1 MEATSRPNA
10 YEIADLAQN
19 FGGTFAGISTLM
31 TRQAAKMQNKT
42 KAAVKVQEFAPLSP
56 TKTGDKRPRPVSLT
70 DMSKKRR
77 KGETQSESPKEPTTP
92 DQPTIPADPKLSSTT
107 EESQAEPSTDK
118 LLYNFV
124 GESIRALG
132 MKFFCGLNWH
142 HSGQMVYIDQTYI
155 LPYIGLYLSLGALT
169 ICHFRWDAKM

>member
-31 TRQAAKMQNKT
+31 TRQAAKMQKKT
-42 KAAVKVQEFAPLSP
+42 KAAVEETAPLSP

-70 DMSKKRR
+70 DMSTKRR
-77 KGETQSESPKEPTTP
+77 KGDRETESPKEPTTP
-92 DQPTIPADPKLSSTT
+92 DQPTTPADPKLSSTT
-107 EESQAEPSTDK
+107 EQSQAEPSTDK
-118 LLYNFV
+118 LLYIFV

-155 LPYIGLYLSLGALT
+155 PP
-169 ICHFRWDAKM
+169 